1 MKMPKLP
8 VGQRLFIT
16 ILGIFIVFAASLILF
31 QQSRER
37 EYKREAMNS
46 KLQEYNFRIFES
58 LAHDSTKWAEA
69 SNILECIPCNNLR
82 LTIIKANGD
91 VVYDSEHNDVK
102 DMGNH
107 IDRSEIK
114 MALSNGSGSDY
125 DRHSTT
131 TGRKY
136 FYSATYFPTDSIFI
150 RTALPYDTELIE
162 NLKADQH
169 YLWFALFLMGVLT
182 IVLWQFLRRL
192 GKNIDSLQNFAQ
204 KADHNEELTDKEID
218 SFHND
223 ELGDIAR
230 RIVRLYKKLKDTQ
243 EQQTRLK
250 RELTQNVAH
259 ELKTPVASI
268 HGYMETLLTTP
279 DIPAETSRQFMER
292 CFAQTKRLSALIQDI
307 SALNRLDETT
317 PNTLAHDPVD
327 ISALVTNIMNDT
339 ALQRAEHKIE
349 FKNMLPNGIVVNGE
363 YSLIYS
369 IFRNLTDNAIAYAGN
384 GVTIEL
390 KGRETRSSWFFE
402 FSDNGVGVPEE
413 CLNRLFER
421 FYRVDKGRSRSMG
434 GTGLGLA
441 IVKNAVLRHGGMINV
456 NNRRGGG
463 LIFLF
468 SLKK

>member
-8 VGQRLFIT
+8 VGQRLFIS
-16 ILGIFIVFAASLILF
+16 ILCIFVVFAASLILF

-37 EYKREAMNS
+37 EYKREAMNA
-46 KLQEYNFRIFES
+46 KLQEYNFRIFNS
-58 LAHDSTKWAEA
+58 LAHDSTKLADA
-69 SNILECIPCNNLR
+69 GNILANIRCNNLR
-82 LTIIKANGD
+82 LTIITTTGD
-91 VVYDSEHNDVK
+91 VVYDSEHGAVE

-107 IDRSEIK
+107 IDRNEIK
-114 MALSNGSGSDY
+114 MSLRDGSGCDY
-125 DRHSTT
+125 DRKSTT
-131 TGRKY
+131 IGRKY
-136 FYSATYFPTDSIFI
+136 FYSATYFPSDSIFI
-150 RTALPYDTELIE
+150 RTALPYDTELVE

-169 YLWFALFLMGVLT
+169 YIWFALFLMCLLT
-182 IVLWQFLRRL
+182 FILWQFLRRL
-192 GKNIDSLQNFAQ
+192 GKNIESLQNFAQ
-204 KADHNEELTDKEID
+204 KADHNEELTDNEID

-268 HGYMETLLTTP
+268 HGYMETLLTNP

-317 PNTLAHDPVD
+317 ANTLAHEPVD

-339 ALQRAEHKIE
+339 ALLRAEHNIE
-349 FKNMLPNGIVVNGE
+349 FKNKLPNGIIVNGE

-369 IFRNLTDNAIAYAGN
+369 IFRNLTDNAIAYAGD
-384 GVTIEL
+384 GITIEL
-390 KGRETRSSWFFE
+390 KVHETRSSWFFE